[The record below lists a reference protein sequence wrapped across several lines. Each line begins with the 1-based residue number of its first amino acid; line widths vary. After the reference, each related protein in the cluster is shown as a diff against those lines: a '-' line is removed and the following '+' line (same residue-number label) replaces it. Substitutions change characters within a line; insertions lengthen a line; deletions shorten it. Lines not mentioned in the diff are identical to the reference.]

1 MKRIV
6 SSKLDDIA
14 RQEQEY
20 LDKIN
25 PLNSKYDQQVANWRQ
40 AARDVSSSVEK
51 RVLDAIG
58 DTPLEIQVT
67 ANETFP
73 GEGFEVYVRVND
85 DNRRDHAL
93 SWTYKASLSDSGKL
107 RFESNSWSGLKVTTP
122 EQLSDLKESV
132 RVMEVLQN
140 IDWKDVLN
148 VDRSQYDYNK
158 FVDFELGKEI
168 RDLEKS
174 KPNFDDM
181 KKAAQV
187 EELIGTNKIV
197 YVAGLP
203 EEDAPYGQFRGYINL
218 VSESTATYSVIL
230 IGQNV
235 VDRAKEGDENSID
248 YLKRIVNG
256 GGYARRKKKSNVL
269 KAIQIDKIFDVDS
282 LG

>member
-25 PLNSKYDQQVANWRQ
+25 PLNSKYEQQVTNWRQ
-40 AARDVSSSVEK
+40 AARDVSSAVEK

-58 DTPLEIQVT
+58 DTSLEIEVT
-67 ANETFP
+67 AR
-73 GEGFEVYVRVND
+73 EGFPEGYEVYIRVND

-93 SWTYKASLSDSGKL
+93 SWTYEASLSDSGKL

-140 IDWKDVLN
+140 IDWKDVLS
-148 VDRSQYDYNK
+148 VDKSQYDYNK
-158 FVDFELGKEI
+158 FIDSGLAKEI
-168 RDLEKS
+168 RDLENS
-174 KPNFDDM
+174 KPNFADM

-203 EEDAPYGQFRGYINL
+203 DEDASYGHFSGYINL
-218 VSESTATYSVIL
+218 VSESAATYSVIL
-230 IGQNV
+230 IGQHV

-256 GGYARRKKKSNVL
+256 GGYAKRKKKSNVL
-269 KAIQIDKIFDVDS
+269 KAIQIDKIFDVDA